1 MVIGHSVMLF
11 MPSWSTALIELDFIL
26 SGDEIV
32 VTTRTD
38 TQNDWWE
45 GRLKG
50 KVGIFPANFV
60 RLKT

>member
-1 MVIGHSVMLF
+1 MGTKRRVFDEVILYF
-11 MPSWSTALIELDFIL
+11 

-32 VTTRTD
+32 VTIRTD
-38 TQNDWWE
+38 SQNDWWE

-50 KVGIFPANFV
+50 KTGIFPANFV

>member
-1 MVIGHSVMLF
+1 MGF
-11 MPSWSTALIELDFIL
+11 EYKTAFIIL
-26 SGDEIV
+26 GDEIV

-50 KVGIFPANFV
+50 KTGIFPANFV